1 MPCAAIRATGLCLI
15 DGARLVSLESA
26 LWEATRPAFRVR
38 YIHDPASMPR
48 VPLYASYGFATG
60 PTARAK
66 LARIVRKA
74 PEVVV
79 KVTGRQRGGNHVKAH
94 LDYIGR
100 KGKLGIETRDGEVL
114 ISKDDIAERAAEWSD
129 TLQWRS
135 RPTVSS
141 VSLIFSMPAGND
153 PEKVLEAVR
162 ALAHAELS
170 DNHDYGMAL
179 HTDTPRPHVH
189 LTVQAEGLDRTR
201 FNPGPVQL
209 NRFRERFARE
219 LRARGVAAEATPRRA
234 RGQGIAGSSMA
245 LIKLR
250 ARLRGEGS
258 RQITKSDRRTNEQAI
273 SVARGQDQLPLFIA
287 AGSFRWR
294 EIRRAYEQAA
304 VALDATGQ
312 SDDRALASDV
322 RAFLEKRQS
331 MNSTPQVFAHQYARQ
346 LGAEQNRAAL
356 PVDIKPPDHWQ
367 SGRGRSR

>member
-1 MPCAAIRATGLCLI
+1 MG
-15 DGARLVSLESA
+15 LESA

-38 YIHDPASMPR
+38 YIHDPASTPR
-48 VPLYASYGFATG
+48 VPLYASYGLATG

-79 KVTGRQRGGNHVKAH
+79 KVTGRQRGGVHVKAH

-100 KGKLGIETRDGEVL
+100 KGDVEIETRDGEIL
-114 ISKDDIAERAAEWSD
+114 TTKEDIAERAAEWSD

-141 VSLIFSMPAGND
+141 VSLIFSMPEGTNPD
-153 PEKVLEAVR
+153 KVLGAVR

-170 DNHDYGMAL
+170 DNHDYVLAL

-201 FNPGPVQL
+201 FNPRPVQL

-245 LIKLR
+245 LVKLR
-250 ARLRGEGS
+250 SRLRTEGS
-258 RQITKSDRRTNEQAI
+258 RQITQSDRRTNEQAI
-273 SVARGQDQLPLFIA
+273 AVARGEDQLPPFIA
-287 AGSFRWR
+287 AGTFRWQ
-294 EIRRAYEQAA
+294 EIRRAYEQTAD
-304 VALDATGQ
+304 ALDATGQ
-312 SDDRALASDV
+312 ADDRELASDV
-322 RAFLEKRQS
+322 RTFLDKHQG
-331 MNSTPQVFAHQYARQ
+331 MNATPEVFAAHHADQM
-346 LGAEQNRAAL
+346 NWAATKTK
-356 PVDIKPPDHWQ
+356 VEPPSHPAP
-367 SGRGRSR
+367 GKGRSR

>member
-1 MPCAAIRATGLCLI
+1 MG
-15 DGARLVSLESA
+15 LESA

-38 YIHDPASMPR
+38 YIHDPTSTPR

-100 KGKLGIETRDGEVL
+100 KGEVDIETRDGEILTTKEDV
-114 ISKDDIAERAAEWSD
+114 AERAAEWSD

-141 VSLIFSMPAGND
+141 VSLIFSMPEGTD
-153 PEKVLEAVR
+153 PDKVLGAVR

-170 DNHDYGMAL
+170 DNHDYVLAL

-189 LTVQAEGLDRTR
+189 LTVQAEGLDRNR
-201 FNPGPVQL
+201 FNPRPVQL

-234 RGQGIAGSSMA
+234 RGQGIAGSSIK
-245 LIKLR
+245 LVKLR
-250 ARLRGEGS
+250 ARLRTEGT
-258 RQITKSDRRTNEQAI
+258 RQITQSDRRTNEQAI
-273 SVARGQDQLPLFIA
+273 AVAKGEDQLPPFIA
-287 AGSFRWR
+287 AGTFRWK
-294 EIRRAYEQAA
+294 EIRRAYEQTAD
-304 VALDATGQ
+304 ALDATGQ
-312 SDDRALASDV
+312 ADDRELASDV
-322 RAFLEKRQS
+322 RMFLDKHQG
-331 MNSTPQVFAHQYARQ
+331 MNATPEVFATHHSRVLNHASPSIVVKSADQQ
-346 LGAEQNRAAL
+346 
-356 PVDIKPPDHWQ
+356 PPDK
-367 SGRGRSR
+367 GKSR

>member
-1 MPCAAIRATGLCLI
+1 MG
-15 DGARLVSLESA
+15 LESA

-38 YIHDPASMPR
+38 YIHDPTSTPR

-79 KVTGRQRGGNHVKAH
+79 KVTGRQRGGVHVKAH
-94 LDYIGR
+94 LEYIGR
-100 KGKLGIETRDGEVL
+100 KGEVDIETRDGEIL
-114 ISKDDIAERAAEWSD
+114 TTKDDVAERAAEWSD

-141 VSLIFSMPAGND
+141 VSLIFSMPEGTD
-153 PEKVLEAVR
+153 PDKVLGAVR

-170 DNHDYGMAL
+170 DNHDYVLAL

-189 LTVQAEGLDRTR
+189 LTVQAEGLDRKR
-201 FNPGPVQL
+201 FNPRPVQL

-245 LIKLR
+245 LVKLR
-250 ARLRGEGS
+250 ARLRAEGG
-258 RQITKSDRRTNEQAI
+258 RQITQSDRRTNEQAI
-273 SVARGQDQLPLFIA
+273 AVARSQEQLPPFIA
-287 AGSFRWR
+287 AGTFRWQ
-294 EIRRAYEQAA
+294 EIRRAYEQTAD
-304 VALDATGQ
+304 ALDATGQ
-312 SDDRALASDV
+312 ADDRELAKDV
-322 RAFLEKRQS
+322 RTFLDKHQG
-331 MNSTPQVFAHQYARQ
+331 MKATPEVFAEHHAKHLDRLGSPMNARM
-346 LGAEQNRAAL
+346 
-356 PVDIKPPDHWQ
+356 PDHI
-367 SGRGRSR
+367 SPDKGRSR

>member
-1 MPCAAIRATGLCLI
+1 MG
-15 DGARLVSLESA
+15 LESA

-38 YIHDPASMPR
+38 YIHDPTSTPR
-48 VPLYASYGFATG
+48 IPLYASYGFATG
-60 PTARAK
+60 QTARAK

-79 KVTGRQRGGNHVKAH
+79 KVTGRQRGGAHVKAH

-100 KGKLGIETRDGEVL
+100 KGDVEIETRDGEIL
-114 ISKDDIAERAAEWSD
+114 TSKDDIAERAAEWSD

-141 VSLIFSMPAGND
+141 VSLIFSMPAGTD
-153 PEKVLEAVR
+153 PDKVLGAVR

-170 DNHDYGMAL
+170 DNHDYVLAL

-201 FNPGPVQL
+201 FNPRPVQL

-245 LIKLR
+245 LVKLR
-250 ARLRGEGS
+250 ARLRTEGS
-258 RQITKSDRRTNEQAI
+258 HQISDADRRTNEQAI
-273 SVARGQDQLPLFIA
+273 AVARGQAALPAFVA
-287 AGSFRWR
+287 RGMERWQK
-294 EIRRAYEQAA
+294 IRVAYSQAA
-304 VALDATGQ
+304 AALDATGAVE
-312 SDDRALASDV
+312 DRELASDV
-322 RAFLEKRQS
+322 RGFLDKRQG
-331 MNSTPQVFAHQYARQ
+331 MNTTPEIFAARHAQ
-346 LGAEQNRAAL
+346 SLNRG
-356 PVDIKPPDHWQ
+356 VPPIDAI
-367 SGRGRSR
+367 SPDRDRSR

>member
-1 MPCAAIRATGLCLI
+1 M
-15 DGARLVSLESA
+15 SLELA

-38 YIHDPASMPR
+38 YIHDPTSTPR

-79 KVTGRQRGGNHVKAH
+79 KVTGRQRGGSHVKAH

-100 KGKLGIETRDGEVL
+100 KGEVDIETRDGEILTTKEDV
-114 ISKDDIAERAAEWSD
+114 AERAAEWSD

-141 VSLIFSMPAGND
+141 VSLIFSMPEGTD
-153 PEKVLEAVR
+153 PDKVLGAVR

-170 DNHDYGMAL
+170 DNHDYVLAL

-189 LTVQAEGLDRTR
+189 LTVQAEGLDRNR
-201 FNPGPVQL
+201 FNPRPVQL

-234 RGQGIAGSSMA
+234 RGQGIAGSSIA
-245 LIKLR
+245 LVKLR
-250 ARLRGEGS
+250 ARLRSEGT
-258 RQITKSDRRTNEQAI
+258 RQIAQSDRRTNEQAI
-273 SVARGQDQLPLFIA
+273 AVAKGQDQLPPFIA
-287 AGSFRWR
+287 AGTVRWK
-294 EIRRAYEQAA
+294 EIRRAYEQTAD
-304 VALDATGQ
+304 ALDATGQ
-312 SDDRALASDV
+312 PDDRELASDV
-322 RAFLEKRQS
+322 RSFLAKHQG
-331 MNSTPQVFAHQYARQ
+331 MNATPEVFAAHYVKVP
-346 LGAEQNRAAL
+346 NFSIPKRAIEPIRSPAT
-356 PVDIKPPDHWQ
+356 DK
-367 SGRGRSR
+367 GRDR

>member
-1 MPCAAIRATGLCLI
+1 MR
-15 DGARLVSLESA
+15 LESA

-38 YIHDPASMPR
+38 YIHDPASVPRVPRVPR
-48 VPLYASYGFATG
+48 VPLYASYGVASG

-79 KVTGRQRGGNHVKAH
+79 KVTGRQRGGSHVKAH

-100 KGKLGIETRDGEVL
+100 KGGIEIETRDGEIL
-114 ISKDDIAERAAEWSD
+114 TSKDDIAERAAEWSD

-141 VSLIFSMPAGND
+141 VSLIFSMPEGTD
-153 PEKVLEAVR
+153 PEMVLGAVR

-170 DNHDYGMAL
+170 DNHDYALAL

-201 FNPGPVQL
+201 FNPRPVQL

-245 LIKLR
+245 LVKLR
-250 ARLRGEGS
+250 ARLRTEGS
-258 RQITKSDRRTNEQAI
+258 RQITQSDRRTNEQAI
-273 SVARGQDQLPLFIA
+273 AVARGQTELPTFIA
-287 AGSFRWR
+287 KGKTRWQ
-294 EIRRAYEQAA
+294 EIRRAYSQAA
-304 VALDATGQ
+304 AALDATGQ
-312 SDDRALASDV
+312 PEDRTLADDV
-322 RAFLEKRQS
+322 RGFLDKHPE
-331 MNSTPQVFAHQYARQ
+331 MNATPEIFAARHARS
-346 LGAEQNRAAL
+346 LAAARS
-356 PVDIKPPDHWQ
+356 KPEP
-367 SGRGRSR
+367 SAPEPPPGERGRRR

>member
-1 MPCAAIRATGLCLI
+1 MRVTGQSLN
-15 DGARLVSLESA
+15 DGARLMGLESA

-38 YIHDPASMPR
+38 YIHDPTSTPR

-79 KVTGRQRGGNHVKAH
+79 KVTGRQRGGVHVKAH

-100 KGKLGIETRDGEVL
+100 KGNVEIETRDGEIL
-114 ISKDDIAERAAEWSD
+114 TSKDDIAERAAEWSD

-141 VSLIFSMPAGND
+141 VGLVFSMPAGTD
-153 PEKVLEAVR
+153 PDKVLGAVR
-162 ALAHAELS
+162 ALAHVELS
-170 DNHDYGMAL
+170 DNHDYVLAL

-201 FNPGPVQL
+201 FNPRPVQL

-245 LIKLR
+245 LVKLR
-250 ARLRGEGS
+250 ARLRTEGS
-258 RQITKSDRRTNEQAI
+258 RQITQSDRRTNEQAVA
-273 SVARGQDQLPLFIA
+273 VARGQDQLPPFIA
-287 AGSFRWR
+287 AGTFRWQ
-294 EIRRAYEQAA
+294 EIRRAYEQTAD
-304 VALDATGQ
+304 ALDATGQ
-312 SDDRALASDV
+312 VDDRELARDV
-322 RAFLEKRQS
+322 RTFLDKHLG
-331 MNSTPQVFAHQYARQ
+331 MNATPEVFAEHHRRR
-346 LGAEQNRAAL
+346 LEAER
-356 PVDIKPPDHWQ
+356 KPSNQITKEAPAPDHGK
-367 SGRGRSR
+367 GR

>member
-1 MPCAAIRATGLCLI
+1 MG
-15 DGARLVSLESA
+15 LESA

-38 YIHDPASMPR
+38 YIHDPTSTPR

-94 LDYIGR
+94 LEYIGR
-100 KGKLGIETRDGEVL
+100 KGEVDIETRDGEIL
-114 ISKDDIAERAAEWSD
+114 TTKDDIAERAEEWSD

-141 VSLIFSMPAGND
+141 VSLIFSMPEGTD
-153 PEKVLEAVR
+153 PDKVLGAVR

-170 DNHDYGMAL
+170 DNHDYVMAL

-201 FNPGPVQL
+201 FNPRPVQL

-245 LIKLR
+245 LVKLR
-250 ARLRGEGS
+250 ARLRTEGS
-258 RQITKSDRRTNEQAI
+258 RQITRADRRTNEQAI
-273 SVARGQDQLPLFIA
+273 AVARGQDQLPPFIA
-287 AGSFRWR
+287 AGTVRWQ
-294 EIRRAYEQAA
+294 EIRRAYQQTAD
-304 VALDATGQ
+304 ALDATGKA
-312 SDDRALASDV
+312 DDRELAKDV
-322 RAFLEKRQS
+322 RTFLEKHQG
-331 MNSTPQVFAHQYARQ
+331 MNATPEVFAAHHAKR
-346 LGAEQNRAAL
+346 LDRSVSPTGAE
-356 PVDIKPPDHWQ
+356 PPDHNRPDK
-367 SGRGRSR
+367 GRGR

>member
-1 MPCAAIRATGLCLI
+1 M
-15 DGARLVSLESA
+15 SLESA

-38 YIHDPASMPR
+38 YIHDPTSTPR
-48 VPLYASYGFATG
+48 VPLYASYGVATG

-100 KGKLGIETRDGEVL
+100 KGDVEIETRDGEIL
-114 ISKDDIAERAAEWSD
+114 TSKDDIAERAAEWSD

-141 VSLIFSMPAGND
+141 VSLIFSMPEGTD
-153 PEKVLEAVR
+153 PDKVLGAVR

-170 DNHDYGMAL
+170 DNHDYVLAL

-189 LTVQAEGLDRTR
+189 LTVQAEGLGHTR
-201 FNPGPVQL
+201 FNPRPVQL

-219 LRARGVAAEATPRRA
+219 LRARGVVAEATPRRA

-245 LIKLR
+245 LVKLR
-250 ARLRGEGS
+250 ARLRTTGS
-258 RQITKSDRRTNEQAI
+258 RQITDADRRTNEQAI
-273 SVARGQDQLPLFIA
+273 AVARGQAELPAFIPN
-287 AGSFRWR
+287 GKTRWQQ
-294 EIRRAYEQAA
+294 IRQAYGQAA
-304 VALDATGQ
+304 AALDATGQ

-322 RAFLEKRQS
+322 RNFLDKHPDMNATPKIFATRHARNLQITRTRLEPPAPEPSPIRPGRQ
-331 MNSTPQVFAHQYARQ
+331 R
-346 LGAEQNRAAL
+346 
-356 PVDIKPPDHWQ
+356 
-367 SGRGRSR
+367 

>member
-1 MPCAAIRATGLCLI
+1 M
-15 DGARLVSLESA
+15 SLESA

-38 YIHDPASMPR
+38 YVHDPTSTPR
-48 VPLYASYGFATG
+48 VPLYASYGVATG

-79 KVTGRQRGGNHVKAH
+79 KVTGRQRGGSHVKAH

-100 KGKLGIETRDGEVL
+100 KGELDIETRDGEIL
-114 ISKDDIAERAAEWSD
+114 TAQDEIAERAAEWSD

-141 VSLIFSMPAGND
+141 VSLIFSMPAGTD
-153 PEKVLEAVR
+153 PDKVLGAVR

-170 DNHDYGMAL
+170 DNHDYVLAL

-189 LTVQAEGLDRTR
+189 LSVQAEGQDRTR
-201 FNPGPVQL
+201 FNPRPAQL

-245 LIKLR
+245 LVKLR
-250 ARLRGEGS
+250 ARLRTEGS
-258 RQITKSDRRTNEQAI
+258 RQITQSDRRTNEQAI
-273 SVARGQDQLPLFIA
+273 AVARGQEQLPPFIA
-287 AGSFRWR
+287 AGTFRWQ
-294 EIRRAYEQAA
+294 EIRRAYEQTAA
-304 VALDATGQ
+304 SLDATGQ
-312 SDDRALASDV
+312 ADDRELASDV
-322 RAFLEKRQS
+322 RAFLDRHQS
-331 MNSTPQVFAHQYARQ
+331 MNATPEVFAAHHARN
-346 LGAEQNRAAL
+346 LAAAQR
-356 PVDIKPPDHWQ
+356 KSEPPMVEVSSPD
-367 SGRGRSR
+367 RERRR

>member
-1 MPCAAIRATGLCLI
+1 MG
-15 DGARLVSLESA
+15 LESA

-38 YIHDPASMPR
+38 YIHDPANLPR

-79 KVTGRQRGGNHVKAH
+79 KVTGRQRGGKHVKAH

-100 KGKLGIETRDGEVL
+100 KGELEIETRDGEIL
-114 ISKDDIAERAAEWSD
+114 TSKDDIAERAAEWSD

-141 VSLIFSMPAGND
+141 VSLIFSMPEGTD
-153 PEKVLEAVR
+153 PDKVLGAVR
-162 ALAHAELS
+162 ALALAELS
-170 DNHDYGMAL
+170 DNHDYVLAL

-189 LTVQAEGLDRTR
+189 LTVQAEGLDRKR
-201 FNPGPVQL
+201 FNPRPVQL

-245 LIKLR
+245 LVKLR
-250 ARLRGEGS
+250 ARLRAEGS
-258 RQITKSDRRTNEQAI
+258 RRITDADRRTNEQAI
-273 SVARGQDQLPLFIA
+273 AVARSQDQLPPFIA
-287 AGSFRWR
+287 AGTFRWQA
-294 EIRRAYEQAA
+294 IRRAYEQTAT
-304 VALDATGQ
+304 ALDATGQ
-312 SDDRALASDV
+312 AHDRELAKDV
-322 RAFLEKRQS
+322 RTFLDKHRG
-331 MNSTPQVFAHQYARQ
+331 MNATPEVFAAHFARIMAVEKSKA
-346 LGAEQNRAAL
+346 GPAA
-356 PVDIKPPDHWQ
+356 PERPPNDH
-367 SGRGRSR
+367 GRGR